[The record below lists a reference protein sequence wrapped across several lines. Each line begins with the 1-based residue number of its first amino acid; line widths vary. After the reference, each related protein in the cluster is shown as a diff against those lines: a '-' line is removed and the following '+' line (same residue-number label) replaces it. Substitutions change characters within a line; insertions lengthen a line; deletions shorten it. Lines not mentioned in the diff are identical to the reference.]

1 MAPHLLATGVPKP
14 SRQLWLISALA
25 ISLLPL
31 AGATDTQPAIPA
43 SAPPPRIT
51 KENPNDRV
59 LIRDITSI
67 AGIRTNSLVGYGL
80 VVGLK
85 GTGDRQQ
92 TFFTTQTL
100 ANIMQRMGVQISPL
114 LVRVNNV
121 AAVFVTATLPP
132 FARPGTTIDVV
143 VSSIGDARSL
153 EGGVLLLTPLLGP
166 DGKVYAS
173 AQGPLI
179 LGGYSVSQ
187 TGNSKEVNH
196 PTVGQIS
203 NGAVVE
209 YDASID
215 LSRMKTVSFILND
228 PDFTASRDASI
239 AINREFGKS
248 LATAVDSRRIDVD
261 VSEAGAMAVPELI
274 SRVQNLAITFHPR
287 AKIVINERTGTVV
300 LGGDVKLSKVSVLH
314 GNLTIDIVTAFSVSQ
329 PQAFS
334 KGDTTVVPEAGVR
347 AKEGPVGKIEL
358 PEGSRV
364 EDLVSGLHE
373 MGATARDVVA
383 ILQAIKAAGGLRAEL
398 EIL

>member
-1 MAPHLLATGVPKP
+1 
-14 SRQLWLISALA
+14 
-25 ISLLPL
+25 
-31 AGATDTQPAIPA
+31 
-43 SAPPPRIT
+43 
-51 KENPNDRV
+51 
-59 LIRDITSI
+59 LIRDITSV
-67 AGIRTNSLVGYGL
+67 AGIRTNPLIGYGL

-92 TFFTTQTL
+92 TFFTVQTL
-100 ANIMQRMGVQISPL
+100 ANIMQRMGVQIAPS
-114 LVRVNNV
+114 LVRVNNI

-132 FARPGTTIDVV
+132 FSRPGTTIDVA

-187 TGNSKEVNH
+187 TGNTKEVNH

-209 YDASID
+209 HDASID
-215 LSRMKTVSFILND
+215 LNRMTTVSFILND
-228 PDFTASRDASI
+228 SDFTASREVAT
-239 AINREFGKS
+239 AVNHEFGKS
-248 LATAVDSRRIDVD
+248 LAKVIDSRRIDID
-261 VSEAGAMAVPELI
+261 VSEAGAMDVPELI
-274 SRVQNLAITFHPR
+274 SKVQNLSITFHPA

-329 PQAFS
+329 PRSFA
-334 KGDTTVVPEAGVR
+334 KGDTTVVPDTGVQ
-347 AKEGPVGKIEL
+347 AKEGAVGKIEL

-373 MGATARDVVA
+373 MGASARDVVA